1 MPLSIARITEAADL
15 RAAQDIIRRCGEAMR
30 DQFGLEHWIPP
41 YPLARLQQDAIAK
54 AVYAV
59 HEDGALAGTF
69 TVGTRGID
77 YLPGDFW
84 ADPAAPALYLS
95 KLAIHPDRQGSGV
108 GTWCMARVEE
118 LAAAQGCTVIRF
130 DAIAAHSLLLRF
142 YERLGYPVR
151 GLTTV
156 IDLQGREQNVAIFEK
171 TLQNNVEF

>member
-1 MPLSIARITEAADL
+1 MSLSIARITEIADL
-15 RAAQDIIRRCGEAMR
+15 RAAQDIIRLCGEAMR
-30 DQFGLEHWIPP
+30 DRFGLEHWIPP
-41 YPLARLQQDAIAK
+41 YPLERLQQDALKK

-59 HEDGALAGTF
+59 YEDGALAGTV
-69 TVGTRGID
+69 TIGTRGLD
-77 YLPGDFW
+77 YLPGNFW

-95 KLAIHPDRQGSGV
+95 KLAIRPDRQGGGL
-108 GTWCMARVEE
+108 GTWCMAQVEA

-156 IDLQGREQNVAIFEK
+156 IDLQGRAQNVAVFEK
-171 TLQNNVEF
+171 ALQKQC